1 MWSCDYNTVARAPG
15 THHTLLYSKRVK
27 PYTPTGWGRGGTDYR
42 RASLSVPRYLSMNH
56 TSYTVIFGLQIR
68 ALLGGKMEFIIVGG
82 APLSRETHE
91 FIRVCLGAIVV
102 PVIHL

>member
-1 MWSCDYNTVARAPG
+1 MAY
-15 THHTLLYSKRVK
+15 VK
-27 PYTPTGWGRGGTDYR
+27 IKAYILIFFI
-42 RASLSVPRYLSMNH
+42 SNH
-56 TSYTVIFGLQIR
+56 ASYTVIFGLQIR

-102 PVIHL
+102 PVINLKQRI

>member
-1 MWSCDYNTVARAPG
+1 MAN
-15 THHTLLYSKRVK
+15 VK
-27 PYTPTGWGRGGTDYR
+27 IKAYIDFFYFQ
-42 RASLSVPRYLSMNH
+42 
-56 TSYTVIFGLQIR
+56 SYIMHVTFGLQIR

-102 PVIHL
+102 PVINHKQHI

>member
-1 MWSCDYNTVARAPG
+1 M
-15 THHTLLYSKRVK
+15 LYLHAIR
-27 PYTPTGWGRGGTDYR
+27 
-42 RASLSVPRYLSMNH
+42 LC
-56 TSYTVIFGLQIR
+56 VITYFAVVIIDAVVFNKIR

-102 PVIHL
+102 PVS

>member
-1 MWSCDYNTVARAPG
+1 
-15 THHTLLYSKRVK
+15 
-27 PYTPTGWGRGGTDYR
+27 
-42 RASLSVPRYLSMNH
+42 MN
-56 TSYTVIFGLQIR
+56 SIFGLQIR

-102 PVIHL
+102 PVIQLKQHILILLIRKGGLFDL

>member
-1 MWSCDYNTVARAPG
+1 MAY
-15 THHTLLYSKRVK
+15 VK
-27 PYTPTGWGRGGTDYR
+27 IKAYFYFQ
-42 RASLSVPRYLSMNH
+42 
-56 TSYTVIFGLQIR
+56 SYIIHVIFGLQIR

-102 PVIHL
+102 PVINLKQRI

>member
-1 MWSCDYNTVARAPG
+1 MAY
-15 THHTLLYSKRVK
+15 VK
-27 PYTPTGWGRGGTDYR
+27 IKIFFI
-42 RASLSVPRYLSMNH
+42 SNH

-102 PVIHL
+102 PVINHKQHI